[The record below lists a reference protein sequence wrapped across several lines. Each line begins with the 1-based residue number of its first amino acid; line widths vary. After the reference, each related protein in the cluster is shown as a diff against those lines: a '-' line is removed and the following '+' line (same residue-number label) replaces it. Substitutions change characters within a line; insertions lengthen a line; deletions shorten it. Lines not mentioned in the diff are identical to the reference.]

1 MQRQASATARGL
13 IIADFSPEILAII
26 FALALVDTP
35 GDPATLG
42 RIATVCTQWKNVLY
56 SHPRFWTSLR
66 LSLRALFVDS
76 VVNIS
81 RWETMIF
88 RTQPSSNIHE
98 SWIHSLLVQASMVE
112 DEPAWPN
119 LRSLE
124 IRTDRARFREY
135 MSLAPLILIAPA
147 LERLHVHLER
157 IMDPYF
163 MRKPFDGLDL
173 KFYLLVFSLG
183 VHLESLTIKD
193 YHECCGDDAP
203 DFPSPTPFGI
213 LSSLRHLEIWDNA
226 QTRHCLQR
234 SNFPALSSLSLHA
247 SDDCSIWEGNVVDP
261 SLSAVVLGLI
271 KRSGC
276 RLKRVSTSNTTL
288 FDEPPAWEC
297 QWVYFAPWTPLKS
310 WPRAL
315 RAKSYGRF
323 QVFANSFH
331 FQHSRRCCVRH
342 LVRRYHTLVRRKA
355 LVPPFKAFVE
365 DPRRWGNRTFEGV
378 LESAQTTQP
387 RGEFPLE
394 SAKLVINEKDDTTTI
409 LYHLDMLQGSREF
422 DPHAS
427 VS

>member
-1 MQRQASATARGL
+1 
-13 IIADFSPEILAII
+13 
-26 FALALVDTP
+26 
-35 GDPATLG
+35 
-42 RIATVCTQWKNVLY
+42 
-56 SHPRFWTSLR
+56 
-66 LSLRALFVDS
+66 
-76 VVNIS
+76 
-81 RWETMIF
+81 
-88 RTQPSSNIHE
+88 
-98 SWIHSLLVQASMVE
+98 
-112 DEPAWPN
+112 
-119 LRSLE
+119 
-124 IRTDRARFREY
+124 
-135 MSLAPLILIAPA
+135 
-147 LERLHVHLER
+147 
-157 IMDPYF
+157 
-163 MRKPFDGLDL
+163 MRKPFVNMKNLRHLTIDARIHWKDGLDL
-173 KFYLLVFSLG
+173 KFYLLIFSLG
-183 VHLESLTIKD
+183 IHLESLTIKD

-203 DFPSPTPFGI
+203 DLPSPTPFGI

-288 FDEPPAWEC
+288 FDEPPAWGM
-297 QWVYFAPWTPLKS
+297 PMGLL
-310 WPRAL
+310 RAL
-315 RAKSYGRF
+315 DTVEELGLFYSMDTVTPAEGLAGEVIWALSGVREFLPFPALKKVLCATPRQTLS
-323 QVFANSFH
+323 
-331 FQHSRRCCVRH
+331 HSG
-342 LVRRYHTLVRRKA
+342 TSKA

-394 SAKLVINEKDDTTTI
+394 SAKLLINEKDGTTTI
-409 LYHLDMLQGSREF
+409 LYQLDMLQRSREF